1 MMGKYRKH
9 DINIE
14 WAREVRHEIRKVE
27 DEKLQKRLMGKLLS
41 AYNKDSMSERLALS
55 DELSKLSMEQK
66 SGSK

>member
-14 WAREVRHEIRKVE
+14 WARAVRHEIRKVE
-27 DEKLQKRLMGKLLS
+27 DEKLQKRLMGKLLM
-41 AYNKDSMSERLALS
+41 AYNNDSMTERLALS

-66 SGSK
+66 R

>member
-9 DINIE
+9 DIDIE
-14 WAREVRHEIRKVE
+14 WARAVRREIMKVE
-27 DEKLQKRLMGKLLS
+27 DEKLQKRLMGKLLT

-55 DELSKLSMEQK
+55 EELSKLSMEQK

>member
-14 WAREVRHEIRKVE
+14 WARAVRHEIRKVE
-27 DEKLQKRLMGKLLS
+27 DEKLQKRLMGKLLR
-41 AYNKDSMSERLALS
+41 AYRKDSMSERLALS
-55 DELSKLSMEQK
+55 DELSKLSIEQK